1 MLHEVEETSWAG
13 HDDIGLAL
21 EAGNLRALSYA
32 AVDGDDFQTHALSK
46 YNRPGGKVKISL
58 RQEDGTVLV
67 EVADTGYGIPG
78 EHLERLFQRFYR
90 VDSARSRS
98 TGGAG
103 LGLAICKSFLE
114 AHEGT
119 IHVESVPEEGTT
131 FTVKLPLER

>member
-1 MLHEVEETSWAG
+1 M
-13 HDDIGLAL
+13 
-21 EAGNLRALSYA
+21 
-32 AVDGDDFQTHALSK
+32 
-46 YNRPGGKVKISL
+46 
-58 RQEDGTVLV
+58 VLV